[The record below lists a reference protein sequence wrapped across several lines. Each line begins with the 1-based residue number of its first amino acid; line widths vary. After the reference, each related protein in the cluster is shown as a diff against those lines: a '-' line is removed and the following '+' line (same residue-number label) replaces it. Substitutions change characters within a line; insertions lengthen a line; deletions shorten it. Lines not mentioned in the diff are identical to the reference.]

1 MDGPVNAYLSIQD
14 VKHGNAN
21 GVLDA
26 IHAGTIVMKLN
37 TADKSNSS
45 LFLSYLFHVNYLCM
59 WNMLVK

>member
-37 TADKSNSS
+37 TADS